1 MMSVLTISII
11 IKMIMQERLS
21 RLTPQSP
28 NHPKG
33 TTMTTRRRL
42 ITAAIASALPLC
54 HGPMAHA
61 QEFPSKPVTLYTA
74 FAPGSGPDA
83 VRDRINADV
92 NAALSDPEIKA
103 RFETFAF
110 ESPAWSPAEI

>member
-1 MMSVLTISII
+1 MVENRPGGGGFIAM
-11 IKMIMQERLS
+11 EAA
-21 RLTPQSP
+21 
-28 NHPKG
+28 
-33 TTMTTRRRL
+33 RR
-42 ITAAIASALPLC
+42 AAPDG
-54 HGPMAHA
+54 H
-61 QEFPSKPVTLYTA
+61 TLLRFDSEHLA
-74 FAPGSGPDA
+74 A